1 MSNDLVRFE
10 LQDHVAQVTL
20 NRPESRN
27 ALNPEAYRQLEAAFR
42 QAQADPEVRCVLLT
56 GTDPSFCSGDDVKE
70 IMAGPARDAT
80 VAQLRQV
87 RPRPTPA

>member
-1 MSNDLVRFE
+1 MADDLVRYE
-10 LQDHVAQVTL
+10 LRENVAQVTL

-42 QAQADPEVRCVLLT
+42 QIQSDTEVRCVLLT
-56 GTDPSFCSGDDVKE
+56 GADPSFCSGDDVKE

-80 VAQLRQV
+80 VAQLQKEIGRAHV
-87 RPRPTPA
+87 